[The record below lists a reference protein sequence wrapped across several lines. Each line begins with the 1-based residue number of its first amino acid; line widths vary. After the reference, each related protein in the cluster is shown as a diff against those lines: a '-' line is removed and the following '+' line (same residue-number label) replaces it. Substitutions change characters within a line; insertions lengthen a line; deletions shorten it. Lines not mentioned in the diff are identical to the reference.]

1 MSQLATSEFSDD
13 SRALVRPRVASLLGT
28 IIFSGLV
35 ALLVITAIPYGT
47 VEVWWKAFFVCAVLT
62 LTILWLIDGYLSG
75 SWIDDGLS
83 IMLPMAAL
91 VLFAFLQT
99 VPLGQTSAP
108 AGLTVAITRT
118 ISVAPSQ
125 TRFFALQLLS
135 LTLAGLLLFRYTSTE
150 KRMRIL
156 MAAIIAIGIASAIFG
171 ILRQTTQRSLG
182 FGLPLLQMIGG
193 YGQFINRNHFAY
205 LMEMGFGLTLGLV
218 IARGVKRDKLLLYV
232 AALLPLWMAL
242 VLSGSRGG
250 LFAMMAQVVATALLF
265 DMVVRSRDF
274 TEPAPRIVSIA
285 RSLPVRLAL
294 LGVLICVVTVGTL
307 WMGGDPLAAR
317 IEEAR
322 TQLTDDTSDRRGVSR
337 NEIWRASGAM
347 FLANPILGVG
357 MGAYWAAIPQFHNAS
372 GAMTP
377 QQAHNDYLEV
387 LGSGGVVA
395 FAILAWFAV
404 AVFRRSR
411 ENLRSSNHFR
421 RAAAFGAT
429 IGIVGVAVHSLVDFG
444 LHMMVNAFMFTT
456 LVVIATSKP
465 RWANRSV
472 DET

>member
-1 MSQLATSEFSDD
+1 MSRLATSEFVEG
-13 SRALVRPRVASLLGT
+13 SRTLARPRIAGLLGT

-35 ALLVITAIPYGT
+35 GLLVITAIPYGT
-47 VEVWWKAFFVCAVLT
+47 IEAWWKAFFVCAVLT
-62 LTILWLIDGYLSG
+62 LTILWLIEGYVSG
-75 SWIDDGLS
+75 SWIDDGMS
-83 IMLPMAAL
+83 IILPMAAL

-99 VPLGQTSAP
+99 VPFGHQTAP
-108 AGLTVAITRT
+108 GLTAAIAKTV
-118 ISVAPSQ
+118 SVDPSQ

-135 LTLAGLLLFRYTSTE
+135 LTLAGLLLFRYASTE
-150 KRMRIL
+150 RRMRVLI
-156 MAAIIAIGIASAIFG
+156 AVIIALGVASAIFG

-218 IARGVKRDKLLLYV
+218 VARGVKRDKLLLYV
-232 AALLPLWMAL
+232 AAILPLWMAL

-250 LFAMMAQVVATALLF
+250 LFAMMAQVVAAALLF

-274 TEPAPRIVSIA
+274 SEPVSKLVSIA
-285 RSLPVRLAL
+285 RSLPVRLGL
-294 LGVLICVVTVGTL
+294 LVVLICGVAVGTL

-317 IEEAR
+317 VEEAR
-322 TQLTDDTSDRRGVSR
+322 TQLSSDTTDRSGVSR
-337 NEIWRASGAM
+337 SEIWRASRAM
-347 FLANPILGVG
+347 FFANPILGVG
-357 MGAYWAAIPQFHNAS
+357 MGAYWATIPRFHNAS
-372 GAMTP
+372 GSMTP

-387 LGSGGVVA
+387 LASGGVVG

-404 AVFRRSR
+404 AVFRRTK
-411 ENLRSSNHFR
+411 ENLRSANHFR
-421 RAAAFGAT
+421 GAAAFGAA

-444 LHMMVNAFMFTT
+444 LHIMINAFMFTT

-465 RWANRSV
+465 RWSNRLV